1 MVSFVVDRFVVIF
14 CVVVVVVA
22 MVVAV
27 VMSSSAS
34 MDESVARVLVE
45 SVSEVLSV

>member
-1 MVSFVVDRFVVIF
+1 M
-14 CVVVVVVA
+14 VVA
-22 MVVAV
+22 MVVAVVAV